1 MTTEQISILSGFLGL
16 AVVQVTLTLIVVA
29 ALRRRTEQ
37 TDERIDYQAGRAS
50 HQADQQTDVMSGRID
65 RQSDRTD
72 QRLDDLGRRIDA
84 MVHELAAGRER
95 MARFEGV
102 LDGFLVGHRDGGEE
116 LPAPRPT
123 APARRPVEA
132 AAPPRPLAEAVASAR
147 RPVEAAAPRPLAEAG
162 ASPRDASGT
171 ASAPPAL
178 AADESAPPAL
188 SAPPDPIDPAVAV
201 DEPVTSEEPEKP
213 AAAG

>member
-16 AVVQVTLTLIVVA
+16 AVVQVTLTLIVVG

-37 TDERIDYQAGRAS
+37 TDERIDYQAGRAA

-102 LDGFLVGHRDGGEE
+102 LDGFLVGHRDGGEV

-123 APARRPVEA
+123 VPS
-132 AAPPRPLAEAVASAR
+132 RPLAGAVASAR
-147 RPVEAAAPRPLAEAG
+147 RPVEAAAPYPLAEAAAPPLPLAEAA
-162 ASPRDASGT
+162 ASPPDASGT

-178 AADESAPPAL
+178 AADESAL
-188 SAPPDPIDPAVAV
+188 PDPIDPAVAV
-201 DEPVTSEEPEKP
+201 DQPVASEAPEQP

>member
-1 MTTEQISILSGFLGL
+1 MTTEHISILSGFLGL
-16 AVVQVTLTLIVVA
+16 AVVQVTLTLIVMA

-37 TDERIDYQAGRAS
+37 TDERIDYQASRAA

-132 AAPPRPLAEAVASAR
+132 AVSPRPLAEAVASAR
-147 RPVEAAAPRPLAEAG
+147 RPVEAAASPGPLAEAA
-162 ASPRDASGT
+162 ASLPDASGT
-171 ASAPPAL
+171 ASPPPRSPPAHR
-178 AADESAPPAL
+178 P
-188 SAPPDPIDPAVAV
+188 PPDLIDPAVAM
-201 DEPVTSEEPEKP
+201 DEPVTSEAPEEP

>member
-1 MTTEQISILSGFLGL
+1 MTTEQISLLSGFLGL
-16 AVVQVTLTLIVVA
+16 AVVQVALTLIVVG

-37 TDERIDYQAGRAS
+37 TDERVDYQAGRAAY
-50 HQADQQTDVMSGRID
+50 QVDQQTDVMSGRID

-116 LPAPRPT
+116 LPALRPT

-132 AAPPRPLAEAVASAR
+132 AAPPRPLA
-147 RPVEAAAPRPLAEAG
+147 AAA
-162 ASPRDASGT
+162 ASPPDASGT
-171 ASAPPAL
+171 ASPPPAL
-178 AADESAPPAL
+178 AADESAPPDL
-188 SAPPDPIDPAVAV
+188 IDPAVAM
-201 DEPVTSEEPEKP
+201 DEPVTSEAPEQP

>member
-37 TDERIDYQAGRAS
+37 TDERVDYQAGRAA
-50 HQADQQTDVMSGRID
+50 HQVDQQTDMMSGRID

-72 QRLDDLGRRIDA
+72 QRLDDLGRRINA

-132 AAPPRPLAEAVASAR
+132 AAPRPLAAAAAPPRPLA
-147 RPVEAAAPRPLAEAG
+147 AAA
-162 ASPRDASGT
+162 ASPPDASGT
-171 ASAPPAL
+171 ASPPPAL
-178 AADESAPPAL
+178 AADV
-188 SAPPDPIDPAVAV
+188 SAPPDLVDPAVAM
-201 DEPVTSEEPEKP
+201 DEPVTSEAPEQP
-213 AAAG
+213 GAAG

>member
-16 AVVQVTLTLIVVA
+16 AVVQVTLTLIVMA

-37 TDERIDYQAGRAS
+37 TDERIDYQASRAA

-132 AAPPRPLAEAVASAR
+132 AASPGPLAEAVASAR
-147 RPVEAAAPRPLAEAG
+147 RPVEAAASPGPLAEAA
-162 ASPRDASGT
+162 ASLPDASGT
-171 ASAPPAL
+171 ASPPPAL
-178 AADESAPPAL
+178 AAGA
-188 SAPPDPIDPAVAV
+188 SAPPDLIDPAVAV
-201 DEPVTSEEPEKP
+201 DEPVTSEAPEEP

>member
-16 AVVQVTLTLIVVA
+16 AVVQVTLTLIVMA

-37 TDERIDYQAGRAS
+37 TDERIDYQASRAA

-132 AAPPRPLAEAVASAR
+132 AVSPRPLAEAAAS
-147 RPVEAAAPRPLAEAG
+147 PGPLAEAA
-162 ASPRDASGT
+162 ASLPDASGT
-171 ASAPPAL
+171 ASPPPAL
-178 AADESAPPAL
+178 AAGA
-188 SAPPDPIDPAVAV
+188 SAPPDLIDPAVAV
-201 DEPVTSEEPEKP
+201 DEPVTSEAPEEP

>member
-16 AVVQVTLTLIVVA
+16 AVVQVTLTLIVVG

-37 TDERIDYQAGRAS
+37 TDERVDYQAGRAA
-50 HQADQQTDVMSGRID
+50 HQVDQQTDVMSGRID

-72 QRLDDLGRRIDA
+72 QRLEDLGRRIDA
-84 MVHELAAGRER
+84 MVYELAAGRER

-116 LPAPRPT
+116 LPAPRPP
-123 APARRPVEA
+123 APARRPVGA
-132 AAPPRPLAEAVASAR
+132 AAPPRALAEAA
-147 RPVEAAAPRPLAEAG
+147 
-162 ASPRDASGT
+162 ASPPDASGA

-178 AADESAPPAL
+178 AADESVH
-188 SAPPDPIDPAVAV
+188 PDPIDPAVAV
-201 DEPVTSEEPEKP
+201 DEPVASEGPEQP

>member
-1 MTTEQISILSGFLGL
+1 MTTEQISMLSGFLALG
-16 AVVQVTLTLIVVA
+16 VVQVALTLIVVA
-29 ALRRRTEQ
+29 ASRRRTEQ
-37 TDERIDYQAGRAS
+37 IDERIDYQAGRAA
-50 HQADQQTDVMSGRID
+50 HQIDQQTDMMSGRID

-102 LDGFLVGHRDGGEE
+102 LEGFLVGHRDGGEE
-116 LPAPRPT
+116 LPAPRPA

-147 RPVEAAAPRPLAEAG
+147 RPVEAAAPPRPLAEA
-162 ASPRDASGT
+162 AVSPPDASGT
-171 ASAPPAL
+171 ASAPPAP
-178 AADESAPPAL
+178 AADESAPPDL
-188 SAPPDPIDPAVAV
+188 IDPAVAAAGA
-201 DEPVTSEEPEKP
+201 VTSAAPEQP

>member
-37 TDERIDYQAGRAS
+37 TDERVDYQAGRAA
-50 HQADQQTDVMSGRID
+50 HQVDQQTDMMSGRID

-72 QRLDDLGRRIDA
+72 QRLDDLGRRINA

-102 LDGFLVGHRDGGEE
+102 LDGFLVGHRDGGEV

-123 APARRPVEA
+123 VPS
-132 AAPPRPLAEAVASAR
+132 RPLAGAVASAR
-147 RPVEAAAPRPLAEAG
+147 RPVEAAA
-162 ASPRDASGT
+162 SPPDAFGT

-178 AADESAPPAL
+178 AADESAL
-188 SAPPDPIDPAVAV
+188 PDPIDPAVAV
-201 DEPVTSEEPEKP
+201 DQPVASEAPEQP